1 MTVPH
6 ENVAMAMAHGYY
18 RIAGKPAAVMVHVTV
33 GTANAI
39 NGIINAARDNI
50 PVLLAAGRTPL
61 TETGS
66 IASRNRPIHWGQEA
80 FDQGGM
86 LREYVKWDYELRGG
100 QPVGAVVDR
109 ALDIAMSE
117 PRGPVYLT
125 LPREVLTA
133 PSIDARR
140 DTVRPLG
147 ALAPE
152 PARAA
157 IEEAAALIAKAE
169 FPLIVTSSSGR
180 VAEAVGALAALAA
193 DFALP
198 VVQAEA
204 RDMNLPTDHP
214 MHLGHDPGA
223 FLPKADVV
231 IVIDSAVPWMARNH
245 TPRKDAKVIHISAD
259 PLETRY
265 PFRELE
271 ADLLVTGNSLAAM
284 TMLRATLAE
293 AMKGKKTAIESR
305 RKALAA
311 MREEIDARR
320 RKLIE
325 TVKDQTPIHP
335 AWLATCINQVKS
347 EDAIVISELG
357 APLAMLNLT
366 KPLSYMGGL
375 LSGGLGFGLGAGLG
389 AKLAAPEREVI
400 VTCGDGSYM
409 FGNPVPYHY
418 VGARRRAADAD
429 RGRQQPAMAGGA
441 AIDPR
446 RLPRRPRRQGQ
457 RDGAHRA
464 QAVARLREGGRD
476 LRRPRREGRGPEAT
490 HSGARALARGR
501 ARRHAGHAQRAD
513 PGAAIA
519 VGAARRVRRHASRT
533 PSAQTLP
540 RKRERGRTEFALE
553 LISFTRSPGV
563 AQGTRTGAA
572 QRSGCGGSEPSRFRQ
587 KAKPRSKRG

>member
-1 MTVPH
+1 MDVTVTDSKTQNGMAAEAYIARLGERGIEYVFANAGTDFAPIVEALSHTNNGKIPRFMVVPH

-100 QPVGAVVDR
+100 QPVAAVVDR

-125 LPREVLTA
+125 LPREVLAA
-133 PSIDARR
+133 PAIDARR

-147 ALAPE
+147 AMAPE

-157 IEEAAALIAKAE
+157 IEAGGGAHRQ
-169 FPLIVTSSSGR
+169 GR
-180 VAEAVGALAALAA
+180 VSADRDLEQRARGRRRSARLRRSPS

-284 TMLRATLAE
+284 NMLHATLTE

-311 MREEIDARR
+311 MRDEIDAKR

-335 AWLATCINQVKS
+335 AWLANCINQVKS

-418 VGARRRAADAD
+418 VARAEGLPTLTVVANNQQWLAVRQSTLDVFPDGHAAKANVMALTELKPSPDYEKVVETCGGRGEKVEGPKQLIPALERSLEAVRAGTPVTLNVQTQARR
-429 RGRQQPAMAGGA
+429 
-441 AIDPR
+441 
-446 RLPRRPRRQGQ
+446 
-457 RDGAHRA
+457 
-464 QAVARLREGGRD
+464 
-476 LRRPRREGRGPEAT
+476 
-490 HSGARALARGR
+490 
-501 ARRHAGHAQRAD
+501 
-513 PGAAIA
+513 
-519 VGAARRVRRHASRT
+519 
-533 PSAQTLP
+533 
-540 RKRERGRTEFALE
+540 
-553 LISFTRSPGV
+553 
-563 AQGTRTGAA
+563 
-572 QRSGCGGSEPSRFRQ
+572 
-587 KAKPRSKRG
+587 